1 MNIFKK
7 AYCRVFQG
15 VFRLIMPILPYR
27 KPQILNNALQ
37 IKEQLN
43 NKNITSVLIVTDH
56 FLYSNGYLND
66 IINTLNSANIQTTVF
81 SEVKPN
87 PTVENVEGGVIA
99 YKNANA
105 QAIIAFGGGSP
116 MDAAKGIGARIAYP
130 KKSLKKL
137 KGLLKVLR
145 KTPPIF
151 AIPTTAGTG
160 SEVTLTAVIT
170 DSKTKYKYT
179 MNSFPLIPSYAVL
192 DAKNTVTLPKN
203 LTSTTGL
210 DALTHAVEAYIGR
223 STTKQ
228 TRKCAEDAVKLIYD
242 NLFLAYEHPENL
254 TARENMLNAAYLAG
268 IAFSRSYVGYVHAV
282 AHSLGGQY
290 NLPHG
295 LANSVLL
302 PVVLEQYGKS
312 VYKKLFKLALICGLV
327 GENDSQEVGAKA
339 FISWIKKLNEKM
351 NIPTAFDCVKKED
364 IQLMAKHA
372 DSEANPL
379 YPVPVLMDAKQLEI
393 FYYKVLQ
400 EE

>member
-27 KPQILNNALQ
+27 EPKILNNALQ

-43 NKNITSVLIVTDH
+43 NKNITSVLIVTDQ

-210 DALTHAVEAYIGR
+210 DADR
-223 STTKQ
+223 
-228 TRKCAEDAVKLIYD
+228 
-242 NLFLAYEHPENL
+242 
-254 TARENMLNAAYLAG
+254 
-268 IAFSRSYVGYVHAV
+268 
-282 AHSLGGQY
+282 
-290 NLPHG
+290 
-295 LANSVLL
+295 
-302 PVVLEQYGKS
+302 KS
-312 VYKKLFKLALICGLV
+312 VV
-327 GENDSQEVGAKA
+327 
-339 FISWIKKLNEKM
+339 
-351 NIPTAFDCVKKED
+351 
-364 IQLMAKHA
+364 
-372 DSEANPL
+372 
-379 YPVPVLMDAKQLEI
+379 
-393 FYYKVLQ
+393 
-400 EE
+400 